1 MGAETDGQPPRQ
13 PQITPL
19 GGPMTRTGMR
29 RHPGSR
35 QYSRGMMLAGW
46 AAIGLA
52 VILVSATLYGYVKYR
67 NVLDR
72 IKHETISVGSQPP
85 KLNNA
90 LNILVIGSDSRSG
103 RNGKI
108 GGPAP
113 GQRSDTVM
121 VAHISP
127 GGGRI
132 TVLSFPRDTV
142 VPIYR
147 CPAEPGFAGQ
157 SYQPGAIEQLNASFA
172 DGGANCL
179 WKTIE
184 HTTRIHLDNFIQLNF
199 TGFISVINAI
209 GGVPVCLPTAIHPTS
224 FDKLSL
230 NPGRHVLKGL
240 KALEFWRLREDFGL
254 GSDLQ
259 RIQRDQLLMVGL
271 VQKILKTHVLHS
283 LPKTW
288 AIINDISKAHAL
300 TTDTGL
306 TTGRIVT
313 IARSVSGISRKN
325 IQFIEVP
332 TITYP
337 ANNNWVEFDPTKT
350 PKLFD
355 AIERDR
361 ALPKA
366 PKAGKGNGAKGK
378 KNKKAQPPKL
388 LSASSVSV
396 NVLNGSGVQSI
407 AGNTATALT
416 ARGFHIL
423 GTASATTASG
433 ATDYSY
439 KKSVVEY
446 AGPKDLSAAVTV
458 ASQLP
463 SASSVVLQKVS
474 SITAGTVTLIL
485 GSDFTN
491 LGPPPS
497 QPVGNLAGQF
507 GGYQASTNPCKGYGS
522 AFAGSGIG
530 G

>member
-1 MGAETDGQPPRQ
+1 
-13 PQITPL
+13 
-19 GGPMTRTGMR
+19 MTRTGMR
-29 RHPGSR
+29 RRRGPR
-35 QYSRGMMLAGW
+35 QYSRGMMLTGW
-46 AAIGLA
+46 AAIGLT
-52 VILVSATLYGYVKYR
+52 VILVSGTLYAYAKYR
-67 NVLDR
+67 NVFDG
-72 IKHETISVGSQPP
+72 IKHEVISGLGARPP

-90 LNILVIGSDSRSG
+90 LNILVIGSDNRAG

-108 GGPAP
+108 GGQAQ

-132 TVLSFPRDTV
+132 VVLSFPRDTV
-142 VPIYR
+142 IPIYS
-147 CPAEPGFAGQ
+147 CPPEPGFVGQ

-172 DGGANCL
+172 YGGANCL

-184 HTTRIHLDNFIQLNF
+184 HTTGIRLDNFIQLDF

-224 FDKLSL
+224 YDHLRLKAGKHL
-230 NPGRHVLKGL
+230 LKGYR
-240 KALEFWRLREDFGL
+240 ALEFWRLREDFGL

-271 VQKILKTHVLHS
+271 VQRILKTRVLDS
-283 LPKTW
+283 LTKTW
-288 AIINDISKAHAL
+288 AIVNDISKAHAL
-300 TTDTGL
+300 TADAGL

-332 TITYP
+332 TVAYP
-337 ANNNWVEFDPTKT
+337 ANPNWVEFDTSKT
-350 PKLFD
+350 LKLFS

-366 PKAGKGNGAKGK
+366 AKGKGGKSHKGAKGK
-378 KNKKAQPPKL
+378 KNKHGQPPKL

-396 NVLNGSGVQSI
+396 NVLNGSGVQGI
-407 AGNTATALT
+407 AGSTATALS
-416 ARGFHIL
+416 ARGFHVL
-423 GTASATTASG
+423 STASATTASG
-433 ATDYSY
+433 ALDYSY
-439 KKSVVEY
+439 KTSVVEY
-446 AGPKDLSAAVTV
+446 AGHADLAAAVTV

-463 SASSVVLQKVS
+463 SASGVVLRQVS

-485 GSDFTN
+485 GSDFTK

-497 QPVGNLAGQF
+497 QPVASLAGQY
-507 GGYQASTNPCKGYGS
+507 GGYQGSTNPCKGYGT
-522 AFAGSGIG
+522 AFLGATG
-530 G
+530 

>member
-1 MGAETDGQPPRQ
+1 
-13 PQITPL
+13 
-19 GGPMTRTGMR
+19 MTRTGMR
-29 RHPGSR
+29 RHSGSR
-35 QYSRGMMLAGW
+35 QYSPGMMLAGS

-52 VILVSATLYGYVKYR
+52 VILVSGTLYGYAKYR

-72 IKHETISVGSQPP
+72 IKHEVITGQGERPP
-85 KLNNA
+85 KLNDA
-90 LNILVIGSDSRSG
+90 LNVLVIGSDSRSG

-184 HTTRIHLDNFIQLNF
+184 HTTKIHLDNFIQLNF

-230 NPGRHVLKGL
+230 EPGRHVLKGL

-254 GSDLQ
+254 ASDLQ

-271 VQKILKTHVLHS
+271 VQKILKSGILHS
-283 LPKTW
+283 PVKVW
-288 AIINDISKAHAL
+288 EIIKDIVKARAL

-306 TTGRIVT
+306 TTTRIVT
-313 IARSVSGISRKN
+313 IARGVSGISGKN
-325 IQFIEVP
+325 INFIRVP
-332 TITYP
+332 VVTYP
-337 ANNNWVEFDPTKT
+337 ANPNWVEFDTSQT
-350 PKLFD
+350 PKLFN
-355 AIERDR
+355 AIKRDR
-361 ALPKA
+361 ALPKPA
-366 PKAGKGNGAKGK
+366 QVKTGGGSKGSKGGTGNKSK
-378 KNKKAQPPKL
+378 KGQAPKL

-396 NVLNGSGVQSI
+396 NVLNGSGVQGI
-407 AGNTATALT
+407 AGATSTALGE
-416 ARGFHIL
+416 RGFHIL
-423 GTASATTASG
+423 STASAA
-433 ATDYSY
+433 DYSY
-439 KKSVVEY
+439 HKSVVEY
-446 AGPKDLSAAVTV
+446 AAHADLSAAVTV

-463 SASSVVLQKVS
+463 KTSPVVLRQVS
-474 SITAGTVTLIL
+474 SITPGTVTLIL
-485 GSDFTN
+485 GSDFTQ

-497 QPVGNLAGQF
+497 QPLGNLAEY
-507 GGYQASTNPCKGYGS
+507 GGYQGSTNPCKGYGS
-522 AFAGSGIG
+522 AFAN
-530 G
+530 